1 MLGSRLHLLLLTGK
15 CVCRHESSTRKGRL
29 TATSISQATGA
40 ALPSTCPP
48 SCAALFMPFWRM
60 CSGSAIV
67 RALTSTGS
75 DLPSFLAQCQRNGAA
90 PPPSPPPPVL
100 PPPPPPPPAPAPEP
114 TPALP
119 GGGQQVVVVLRD
131 PRSMDLQNQAN
142 VLAAI
147 RAMDH
152 PPAPQAMIR
161 AVDFV
166 TGHLESLIAGA
177 SAVVIAGQENC
188 YMQLSTGDRTALA
201 AFVRSGGVLVM
212 MGDWRGRVES
222 ARVRAPYSCDIDGQ
236 TSAGRSDARADSAS
250 YMLHSVFGWTT
261 TQSTDSISP
270 GVYGTPH
277 AFVRQAA
284 AAAGTVFASA
294 PTSLSGEV
302 TYYSALSTA
311 TLGTVPGGRVIY
323 GHTGDGSST
332 TPRYAGVWLAPH
344 GQGNVV
350 YIGWNWRTFGWRA
363 PKDGSHWTEV
373 LRLSLTLGSSSIPSS
388 ELPPVPPPSPP
399 LTPTPPPPPPPPPSP
414 PPSPP
419 PTPELPPV
427 PPPPPPWTPT
437 PTPPPPPPP
446 SPPPTPTPT
455 GTCDCGPYPGGQGCS
470 ARQGGCGCAGRNY
483 CAVNGRC
490 QPMPGGCPGGGH

>member
-1 MLGSRLHLLLLTGK
+1 MRTQP
-15 CVCRHESSTRKGRL
+15 V
-29 TATSISQATGA
+29 QA
-40 ALPSTCPP
+40 LRMI
-48 SCAALFMPFWRM
+48 AALFLVDI
-60 CSGSAIV
+60 CSGS
-67 RALTSTGS
+67 T
-75 DLPSFLAQCQRNGAA
+75 
-90 PPPSPPPPVL
+90 
-100 PPPPPPPPAPAPEP
+100 
-114 TPALP
+114 
-119 GGGQQVVVVLRD
+119 VVLRD

-147 RAMDH
+147 RAMD
-152 PPAPQAMIR
+152 PAPQAMIR

-277 AFVRQAA
+277 AFVRQA